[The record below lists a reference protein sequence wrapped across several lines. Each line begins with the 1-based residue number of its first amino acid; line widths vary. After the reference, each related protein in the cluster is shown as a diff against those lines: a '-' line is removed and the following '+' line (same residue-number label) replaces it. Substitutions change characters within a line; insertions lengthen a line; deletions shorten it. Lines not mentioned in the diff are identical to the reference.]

1 MPGCQWRPITHKKN
15 PRSASTCFCIY
26 IKYCYWLI
34 QESGSA
40 HWKPSKSFSIHGTV
54 NSCRYKV
61 HCSGRAGGSSY
72 GRGVSAGICCYDT
85 EGSSAERRCR
95 PDNSKR
101 DRRAGRWPE
110 PADTQRQD
118 TVSPLDECECMCA
131 KVLYLL
137 FLELLKNDHLH
148 VKSSYLFFF

>member
-1 MPGCQWRPITHKKN
+1 MPGCQWRPITHKKT

-61 HCSGRAGGSSY
+61 HCSGRAGGLAMVEAY
-72 GRGVSAGICCYDT
+72 PLGYVAT
-85 EGSSAERRCR
+85 
-95 PDNSKR
+95 
-101 DRRAGRWPE
+101 
-110 PADTQRQD
+110 TQRAVLQSVAAD
-118 TVSPLDECECMCA
+118 LTTANVTAGQEDDLSLQTHRDKTQSVLWMSVSVSVQRFYICSFWSCWRMIICM
-131 KVLYLL
+131 
-137 FLELLKNDHLH
+137 
-148 VKSSYLFFF
+148 